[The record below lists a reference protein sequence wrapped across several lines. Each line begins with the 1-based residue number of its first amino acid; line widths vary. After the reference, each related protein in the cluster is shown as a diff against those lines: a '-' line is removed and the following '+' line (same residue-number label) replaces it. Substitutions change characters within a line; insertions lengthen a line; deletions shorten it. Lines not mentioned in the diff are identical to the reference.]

1 MDNEHSSPVYKYL
14 QHSLSNP
21 SPLSSHNHPTCAY
34 PSMTHFIVTFL
45 DSMRLYTL
53 FPRGSDCRRSAPP
66 PVRPILSSISA
77 FLRPPARPACVPRLG
92 CSSFC
97 NVLHLIC
104 AVVPSPLQSRLVH
117 RCASDPP
124 GSTLVLFYVAPATAA
139 ALAALPPSR
148 PCRPPAL
155 AALPPAL
162 AALPPAQTLLHPL
175 WGLKHVSRAR
185 NPYIDDRAQDAS
197 DDEPSDAPPPFHRQ
211 RTPLFLPGSRGP
223 TLYSGPGDFSC
234 ASTSVP
240 ADAFAAPP
248 SFQDARQHTP
258 LFLLGSRGPMPYSG
272 PSDFSRASTSTPA
285 EARESPPR
293 PVPPGVAQF
302 LDLHASDSDDDDN
315 AEVPFIMTQQD
326 LDFID
331 DDTAYPESMPP
342 LPKHNLEHRELSD
355 LAERAAHY
363 KRQSAS
369 YRQSTAMELDDSVE
383 LSEAVQDLAQH
394 PGLRP
399 AIEEAI
405 TFVMPKPAASAVP
418 PLPSQVHE
426 TETAGQMLHRL
437 KQLVPPASSSDVV
450 QNGTWIRYRYKKAA
464 PQLAFAF
471 SLQRVLVQLPPET
484 GDALL
489 PRRDDESSDNADNA
503 EVDVVGRL
511 SDTRPRFQA
520 IVPRKP
526 LRQAAYPRV
535 YPTIEEVAPF
545 FGVYEQFGNAR
556 FVGPAFSLQAGDR
569 VIVSE
574 GQRAGDHFYILK
586 VHDFLADTTNKDRY
600 IPLERVPKETAVDQN
615 LVVRMAKLHMRAEPT
630 KENPGFWHPLHQLR
644 RHVLYPS
651 ALPQILDRVQIT
663 GLHPSLDQGVAWI
676 MDVQDIGDHRQRVKV
691 QRQNETL
698 DVELDRLRRDFRL
711 GDQLLVARSEHKLR
725 KGFVTALLDC
735 GVLELFDGS
744 QPEWSQWTDAHPDTD
759 SGGEFG
765 MAHTFQVRSA
775 DVDFRPFNDD
785 GNDSAMFAVHEFA
798 GQYTARSEVTHLS
811 IPRPPNKAPS
821 ILLTKA
827 EDASAIWADKDARAV
842 ASDFAGY
849 GLAGKFK
856 QLDEEQSQRLLQI
869 ASFQQ
874 NDKAKLELV
883 YKVGHRFEGLDVVVV
898 GARIMNPTIEN
909 RKGSVFKGKRG
920 RVIGDYDT
928 AKRVARL
935 RAQDLALRKN
945 LRADTCGIMVSI
957 RGADN
962 RVFQIEVDKL
972 IHAGTRLPL
981 AQAVYLPNS
990 LLKRTPEMASEK
1002 TSTKR
1007 LRTPSPEPL
1016 ASSDSAWGSP
1026 LVAWQPVVV
1035 LSLAGEDT
1043 GAWLCTAAVVRKH
1056 VNVEI
1061 LGVSALPRKNK
1072 MKTSDSLRELEG
1084 KRGIMLLGE
1093 QVAEKEL
1100 DKSKI
1105 NLYRVGGATGLP
1117 RKIPGKCIK
1126 LLRVGD
1132 DGRSIVEVAQRILV
1146 LGPDVEGDKW
1156 KVGRY
1161 AETDLLMLHTH
1172 GDGVVGVRFYP
1183 ERVGNAVETGFYHV
1197 LQLCRSTNQDID
1209 SPDHPFPR
1217 SAF

>member
-1 MDNEHSSPVYKYL
+1 MKCCQS
-14 QHSLSNP
+14 
-21 SPLSSHNHPTCAY
+21 
-34 PSMTHFIVTFL
+34 VTAMNDADAL
-45 DSMRLYTL
+45 L
-53 FPRGSDCRRSAPP
+53 PR
-66 PVRPILSSISA
+66 
-77 FLRPPARPACVPRLG
+77 
-92 CSSFC
+92 
-97 NVLHLIC
+97 
-104 AVVPSPLQSRLVH
+104 
-117 RCASDPP
+117 
-124 GSTLVLFYVAPATAA
+124 
-139 ALAALPPSR
+139 
-148 PCRPPAL
+148 
-155 AALPPAL
+155 
-162 AALPPAQTLLHPL
+162 
-175 WGLKHVSRAR
+175 RAR

-197 DDEPSDAPPPFHRQ
+197 NNEPSDDADDAEAEMRRVDARDFDLLPIVAGHVARLRSDAPYCVPEPKRDRRAHPCRQTLAGRRRNPPLALPPTRAGHPVNSWPESSPSRAPSMTPFAAPPPFHRQ

-223 TLYSGPGDFSC
+223 TPYSGPGDFSR
-234 ASTSVP
+234 ASTSAP
-240 ADAFAAPP
+240 ADVFAAPP
-248 SFQDARQHTP
+248 SFQDARQRTP
-258 LFLLGSRGPMPYSG
+258 LFLPGSRGPTPYSVLG
-272 PSDFSRASTSTPA
+272 DFSCASTSMPA
-285 EARESPPR
+285 KARESPPASR
-293 PVPPGVAQF
+293 SAPPADATSPERKRRHLEGSDSQPPGVAQF
-302 LDLHASDSDDDDN
+302 LDLHASDSDDDDDDP
-315 AEVPFIMTQQD
+315 EVPFIMTQQD

-331 DDTAYPESMPP
+331 DDTAYPES
-342 LPKHNLEHRELSD
+342 NLEHRELSD

-363 KRQSAS
+363 KRQLAS

-394 PGLRP
+394 PRLHP

-405 TFVMPKPAASAVP
+405 TFVMPKPAASAAP
-418 PLPSQVHE
+418 PLPSQAHE
-426 TETAGQMLHRL
+426 TETASQMLHRL

-471 SLQRVLVQLPPET
+471 SSQRVLVQLPPET

-489 PRRDDESSDNADNA
+489 PRRDDESSDDANNT

-511 SDTRPRFQA
+511 GDTRPRFQA

-526 LRQAAYPRV
+526 LCQAAYPRV

-615 LVVRMAKLHMRAEPT
+615 LVVRMAKLHMRAEAT

-651 ALPQILDRVQIT
+651 ALPQILDHVQIT

-711 GDQLLVARSEHKLR
+711 GDQLLVARGEHKLC

-744 QPEWSQWTDAHPDTD
+744 QPEWSQWTDAHPDAD

-775 DVDFRPFNDD
+775 DVDFLPFNDD

-798 GQYTARSEVTHLS
+798 GQYTVRSEVTHLS
-811 IPRPPNKAPS
+811 IPRPPDKAPS
-821 ILLTKA
+821 IHLTKA

-856 QLDEEQSQRLLQI
+856 QLDEEQSQQLLQI

-909 RKGSVFKGKRG
+909 RKGSIFKGKRG

-928 AKRVARL
+928 AKRAARL

-945 LRADTCGIMVSI
+945 LRADTRGIMVSI

-962 RVFQIEVDKL
+962 RVFQVEVDKL

-1002 TSTKR
+1002 ASTKR
-1007 LRTPSPEPL
+1007 LHTPSPEPL

-1043 GAWLCTAAVVRKH
+1043 GAWLCTAAVVHKR
-1056 VNVEI
+1056 VDVDI
-1061 LGVSALPRKNK
+1061 LGVSALPRTNK

-1105 NLYRVGGATGLP
+1105 NLYR
-1117 RKIPGKCIK
+1117 CIK
-1126 LLRVGD
+1126 PLRVGD
-1132 DGRSIVEVAQRILV
+1132 DGRSIAEVAQRILV

-1161 AETDLLMLHTH
+1161 AETDPLMLHTH

-1183 ERVGNAVETGFYHV
+1183 ERVGVAIETGFYHV

>member
-1 MDNEHSSPVYKYL
+1 MAMND
-14 QHSLSNP
+14 
-21 SPLSSHNHPTCAY
+21 A
-34 PSMTHFIVTFL
+34 
-45 DSMRLYTL
+45 D
-53 FPRGSDCRRSAPP
+53 
-66 PVRPILSSISA
+66 
-77 FLRPPARPACVPRLG
+77 
-92 CSSFC
+92 
-97 NVLHLIC
+97 
-104 AVVPSPLQSRLVH
+104 
-117 RCASDPP
+117 
-124 GSTLVLFYVAPATAA
+124 
-139 ALAALPPSR
+139 
-148 PCRPPAL
+148 
-155 AALPPAL
+155 
-162 AALPPAQTLLHPL
+162 TLLPR
-175 WGLKHVSRAR
+175 RAR

-197 DDEPSDAPPPFHRQ
+197 DDEPSDDADDTEANVRRTDTRDFDLPPIVAGHVARLHSDAPYRVPEVLVRPRQAEVGPSCASLPPDAGGQAAQSSPGPSRPRVLGTLIDSWPESSSSRAPSMTPFAAPPRFMSRQ

-223 TLYSGPGDFSC
+223 TPYSGPGDFSR
-234 ASTSVP
+234 ASTSAP
-240 ADAFAAPP
+240 ADVFATPP
-248 SFQDARQHTP
+248 SFQDACQRTP
-258 LFLLGSRGPMPYSG
+258 LFLPGSRGPTPYSG
-272 PSDFSRASTSTPA
+272 PGDFSRASTSAPA
-285 EARESPPR
+285 EARESPPASCSAPPADASSPECKQR
-293 PVPPGVAQF
+293 HLEGSDSQPPGVAQF
-302 LDLHASDSDDDDN
+302 LDLHASDSDDDND

-331 DDTAYPESMPP
+331 DDTAYPESVLP

-369 YRQSTAMELDDSVE
+369 YRQSTTMELDDSVE

-405 TFVMPKPAASAVP
+405 TFVMPKPAASAAP
-418 PLPSQVHE
+418 PLPSQAHE

-437 KQLVPPASSSDVV
+437 KQLVPPCLLLRRCPKRDLD
-450 QNGTWIRYRYKKAA
+450 
-464 PQLAFAF
+464 P
-471 SLQRVLVQLPPET
+471 RVLVQLPPET
-484 GDALL
+484 GDVLL
-489 PRRDDESSDNADNA
+489 PRRDNKSSNNADDA
-503 EVDVVGRL
+503 EVDVVGSL
-511 SDTRPRFQA
+511 GNTRPRFQA

-526 LRQAAYPRV
+526 LHQ
-535 YPTIEEVAPF
+535 EVAPF

-556 FVGPAFSLQAGDR
+556 FVGPTFSLQAGDR

-586 VHDFLADTTNKDRY
+586 VHDFLADTTDKDRY
-600 IPLERVPKETAVDQN
+600 IPLERVSKETAVDQN
-615 LVVRMAKLHMRAEPT
+615 LVVRMAKLHMRAEAT

-698 DVELDRLRRDFRL
+698 DVEMDRLRRDFRL
-711 GDQLLVARSEHKLR
+711 GDQLLVAHGEHKLR

-744 QPEWSQWTDAHPDTD
+744 QPEWSQWTDAHPDAD

-765 MAHTFQVRSA
+765 MAHTFQVRLA
-775 DVDFRPFNDD
+775 DVDFLPFNDD
-785 GNDSAMFAVHEFA
+785 GNNSAMFAVHEFA
-798 GQYTARSEVTHLS
+798 GQYTVRSEVTHLS
-811 IPRPPNKAPS
+811 IPRPPDKAPS
-821 ILLTKA
+821 VHLTKV
-827 EDASAIWADKDARAV
+827 EDSSVIWADKDARAV

-849 GLAGKFK
+849 GLAGKLK
-856 QLDEEQSQRLLQI
+856 QLNEEQSRRLLQI

-898 GARIMNPTIEN
+898 GARIMNPTIKN

-928 AKRVARL
+928 AKRAARL
-935 RAQDLALRKN
+935 RAQDLALHKN
-945 LRADTCGIMVSI
+945 LRADTRGIMVSI

-962 RVFQIEVDKL
+962 RVFQVEVDKL

-1002 TSTKR
+1002 ASTKP
-1007 LRTPSPEPL
+1007 LCTLSPEPL

-1026 LVAWQPVVV
+1026 LVARQPMVV
-1035 LSLAGEDT
+1035 LSPAGEDT
-1043 GAWLCTAAVVRKH
+1043 GAWLCTAAVVRKR
-1056 VNVEI
+1056 VDVEI
-1061 LGVSALPRKNK
+1061 LGVSALPRTNK
-1072 MKTSDSLRELEG
+1072 MKTSDSLQELEG

-1105 NLYRVGGATGLP
+1105 NLYRVGGTTGLP

-1126 LLRVGD
+1126 PLR
-1132 DGRSIVEVAQRILV
+1132 VAQRILV
-1146 LGPDVEGDKW
+1146 LGPDVEGDKS

-1161 AETDLLMLHTH
+1161 AETDPLMLHTH
-1172 GDGVVGVRFYP
+1172 GDGVVGVWFYP
-1183 ERVGNAVETGFYHV
+1183 EQVGDAVEAGFYHV